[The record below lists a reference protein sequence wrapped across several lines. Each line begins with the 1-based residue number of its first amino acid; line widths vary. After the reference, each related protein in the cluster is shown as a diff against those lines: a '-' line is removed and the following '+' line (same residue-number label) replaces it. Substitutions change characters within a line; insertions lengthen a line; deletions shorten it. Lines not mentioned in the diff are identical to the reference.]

1 MGQRDTPLTKRPTGI
16 PGLDAA
22 TGGGLPD
29 AGGVLVLGGPGSGK
43 TVLGLQIL
51 ASAISTGQGGL
62 FISFE
67 ESPEQ
72 ILRDAGSFDWG
83 RTLIEADDWT
93 PLDGRLPVDAA
104 ASGGFDLEGLNGR
117 EPPATRRLAGA

>member
-1 MGQRDTPLTKRPTGI
+1 MGQRETPLTKRPTGI
-16 PGLDAA
+16 AGLDAV
-22 TGGGLPD
+22 TRGGLPD

-43 TVLGLQIL
+43 TILGLQIL
-51 ASAISTGQGGL
+51 ASAIPQGDGGL

-83 RTLIEADDWT
+83 QSLIDSDAWTL
-93 PLDGRLPVDAA
+93 LDGRPPVDATA
-104 ASGGFDLEGLNGR
+104 AGGFDLDGL
-117 EPPATRRLAGA
+117 LAMAGE